1 MLLDE
6 PTVSIVEPRHES
18 AYRAAR
24 YLPRMAETVTESGI
38 ILPSFGP
45 SDQRIRARAGRSSKS
60 ISQGGTFSEIGA
72 TGLKRWGGFV
82 FEEWARE
89 LQTARRS
96 AEVFRE
102 AVDTDPVFGGLIYAI
117 DLLARRASWHFE
129 PGGDTT
135 ADEAAQLFAEQAL
148 FEDMSHTWP
157 DTLSEILSFL
167 QYGWSWLEIVWKRRG
182 GDVKDPTA
190 RSKFDDGKIGIRKLA
205 IRSQDSHFRWEFDE
219 EGGIQAMTQM
229 PPPDY
234 GMRTIPIDKSLLF
247 RARSAKGNPE
257 GRSILRSAYFPYQ
270 FKRSIL
276 ALLGIGVERDLAGL
290 PMLTTPA
297 DASQL
302 WNPQDPMYSKIRPA
316 MEELVSSI
324 RRDEQEGIIL
334 PNTYKLELLTT
345 GGRRQFDLV
354 AILEYLD
361 NRMAASVLAD
371 VLLLGQQQVG
381 SYALADSKEGMFY
394 AGIDTYLDHVA
405 SVVNN
410 HLIPRLFKLNQFGDI
425 TDYPKLA
432 HGPVARLDLG
442 TLGTFLQT
450 LAGSGAPIWPN
461 DELLE
466 KVFMEAGLPVPPP
479 DDGLPAVPKPGDKPP
494 PEAKPAEA
502 DEGELPELAPASGDG
517 GPPVT

>member
-6 PTVSIVEPRHES
+6 PASSIVEPSHES
-18 AYRAAR
+18 AYRAGR
-24 YLPRMAETVTESGI
+24 YLPRMAETVTDSGI
-38 ILPSFGP
+38 IVPSFGR
-45 SDQRIRARAGRSSKS
+45 SDSRVTSRVTGKARGA
-60 ISQGGTFSEIGA
+60 GTFSEIGA
-72 TGLKRWGGFV
+72 TGLKHWGGFV

-89 LQTARRS
+89 LQSARRS

-102 AVDTDPVFGGLIYAI
+102 ACDVDPVLSGLIYAI
-117 DLLARRASWHFE
+117 DILCRRCSWHFE
-129 PGGDTT
+129 PGGETRE
-135 ADEAAQLFAEQAL
+135 DEAAQEFAEQAL

-229 PPPDY
+229 PPPSY

-257 GRSILRSAYFPYQ
+257 GRSILRGAYFAYQ
-270 FKRSIL
+270 FKRSIMSI
-276 ALLGIGVERDLAGL
+276 LGIGIERDLAGL
-290 PMLTTPA
+290 PVMKTPA
-297 DASQL
+297 DAAQL
-302 WNPQDPMYSKIRPA
+302 WNPNDPMYSKIRPA
-316 MEELVSSI
+316 MEELISSI
-324 RRDEQEGIIL
+324 RRDEQEGVIL
-334 PNTYKLELLTT
+334 PSTYELELLTT
-345 GGRRQFDLV
+345 SGRRQFDLV

-381 SYALADSKEGMFY
+381 SYALADSKEGLFF
-394 AGIDTYLDHVA
+394 AGLDTYLDHVA
-405 SVVNN
+405 AVVNN
-410 HLIPRLFKLNQFGDI
+410 HLVPRLFKLNQFPGI

-432 HGPVARLDLG
+432 HGPVARLDLA

-466 KVFMEAGLPVPPP
+466 KVFTEAGLPVPEP
-479 DDGLPAVPKPGDKPP
+479 DDGLAPPAKPKPTA
-494 PEAKPAEA
+494 EPADGE
-502 DEGELPELAPASGDG
+502 EGALPELPPAVADG
-517 GPPVT
+517 GPTVT